1 MERKKIT
8 EAMIWCVDHADGSE
22 EVSKLLCNTKSSNGI
37 ENHK

>member
-22 EVSKLLCNTKSSNGI
+22 EVKFLCSD
-37 ENHK
+37 

>member
-22 EVSKLLCNTKSSNGI
+22 EVRSLKYTNKFCIIVQK
-37 ENHK
+37 